1 MYVSVFVCLC
11 LMSWG
16 PTEGQQTQF
25 CLCPSSQNI
34 APWGKQF
41 LMNPPH
47 PFASP
52 QSKDSDTEHVAVLL
66 SHSSHSMQCR
76 GWAWAWTWPYS
87 HVYQPPECPYYTAR
101 WRRQSTT
108 GGAAPLAVSLCQD
121 VCLLTNCPC
130 AALEAKSGGKAPSML
145 QFVVIVKQYVRQR
158 RR

>member
-1 MYVSVFVCLC
+1 MYVSVFVY
-11 LMSWG
+11 
-16 PTEGQQTQF
+16 
-25 CLCPSSQNI
+25 LCPGDHLGANRQISIYVNSSYQSI
-34 APWGKQF
+34 APQGNTVPNESTTCICFTTVK
-41 LMNPPH
+41 N
-47 PFASP
+47 
-52 QSKDSDTEHVAVLL
+52 SDTENVAVLL
-66 SHSSHSMQCR
+66 SHSSHGMQCR

-145 QFVVIVKQYVRQR
+145 QFVVIVKQYVRR
-158 RR
+158 RRR